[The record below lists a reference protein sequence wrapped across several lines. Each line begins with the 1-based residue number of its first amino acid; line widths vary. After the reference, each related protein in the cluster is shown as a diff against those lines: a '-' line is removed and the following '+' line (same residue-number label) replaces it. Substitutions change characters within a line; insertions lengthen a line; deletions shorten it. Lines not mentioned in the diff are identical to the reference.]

1 MDDETARESRADLAS
16 YDATDLGERIGD
28 YISHL
33 RGTIIMQQERID
45 MLERWVADLQKPRAP
60 F

>member
-1 MDDETARESRADLAS
+1 MDDETAFESRADLAS
-16 YDATDLGERIGD
+16 YDAVDLGERIGD

-33 RGTIIMQQERID
+33 RGVIIMQQERID
-45 MLERWVADLQKPRAP
+45 MLERWVNYVQKPKPP